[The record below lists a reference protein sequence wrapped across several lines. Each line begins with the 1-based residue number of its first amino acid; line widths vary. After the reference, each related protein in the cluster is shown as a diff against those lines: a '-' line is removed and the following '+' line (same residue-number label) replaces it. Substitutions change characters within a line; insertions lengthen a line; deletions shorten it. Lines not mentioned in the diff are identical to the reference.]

1 MKHLVILASLVCAL
15 SSQTAVAGRDPTAQT
30 LMTIELKSE
39 VAAPT
44 KTVQLW
50 STGAYTVTSRD
61 ESGTVTSIVRA
72 GVNNKAL
79 ATIKTALKQASW
91 TVTTSEMRCF
101 AYSPSYTQYLVRGQ
115 LVYTA
120 QLCSGA
126 AVDSVTAQ
134 SIATIEALL
143 PVR

>member
-15 SSQTAVAGRDPTAQT
+15 SGQTAVAGRAPTAQT

-39 VAAPT
+39 TAAPT

-61 ESGTVTSIVRA
+61 ETGTVTSIVRA
-72 GVNNKAL
+72 GVSTKAM
-79 ATIKTALKQASW
+79 ASIKTALKNASW
-91 TVTTSEMRCF
+91 TVTTSDVRCF
-101 AYSPSYTQYLVRGQ
+101 AYSPSYTQYVVKGELM
-115 LVYTA
+115 YTA
-120 QLCSGA
+120 QLCSGST
-126 AVDSVTAQ
+126 VDGVTAQ
-134 SIATIEALL
+134 SIATIESLL

>member
-61 ESGTVTSIVRA
+61 ESGTVTSIVRS
-72 GVNNKAL
+72 GVSNKAMS
-79 ATIKTALKQASW
+79 AIKTALREASW
-91 TVTTSEMRCF
+91 TVATSDIRCF
-101 AYSPSYTQYLVRGQ
+101 AYSPSYTQYVVKGDLM
-115 LVYTA
+115 YTA
-120 QLCSGA
+120 QLCSGSSI
-126 AVDSVTAQ
+126 DSTTAQ
-134 SIATIEALL
+134 SIATIESLL

>member
-15 SSQTAVAGRDPTAQT
+15 SSQTAVAGRAPTAQT
-30 LMTIELKSE
+30 LLTIELKSE
-39 VAAPT
+39 MAEPT

-61 ESGTVTSIVRA
+61 ATGAVVSTVRA
-72 GVNNKAL
+72 GISNKQMA
-79 ATIKTALKQASW
+79 AVRTALQNAAW
-91 TVTTSEMRCF
+91 TVTLSDVRCTM
-101 AYSPSYTQYLVRGQ
+101 YSPSYTQYFVKGTLM
-115 LVYTA
+115 YTA

-126 AVDSVTAQ
+126 SVDGVTAQ
-134 SIATIEALL
+134 SIATIESLL